1 MLLSEMCDGSHSFI
15 LVFLWDVRWFS
26 QCHLGAF
33 VRCAILLSVILVFL
47 RDVRCFSVSSRCF
60 CEMCDGSHSA
70 ILVFLWDV
78 WWFSQCHLGVFV
90 RCAMVLT
97 VSSWCFCENKRSNL
111 THSFP
116 IHFFFGNKCVNPFYP
131 NVSFLWPL
139 KTSEKH
145 WSSMVFML
153 KNCIPVSSEQ

>member
-1 MLLSEMCDGSHSFI
+1 M
-15 LVFLWDVRWFS
+15 RWFS
-26 QCHLGAF
+26 QFHLGVF
-33 VRCAILLSVILVFL
+33 VRCAMVLSVILVLLWDVRFFSVSSWCFW
-47 RDVRCFSVSSRCF
+47 DVRCFSVSSWCF

-97 VSSWCFCENKRSNL
+97 VSSWCFCENKGSNL

>member
-26 QCHLGAF
+26 
-33 VRCAILLSVILVFL
+33 
-47 RDVRCFSVSSRCF
+47 VSSWCF
-60 CEMCDGSHSA
+60 CEMCDSSQCHLGVFEMYDASQCHLGVFVRCAMVLSA

-97 VSSWCFCENKRSNL
+97 VSSWCFCENKGSNL
-111 THSFP
+111 THLFP

>member
-1 MLLSEMCDGSHSFI
+1 MVLT
-15 LVFLWDVRWFS
+15 
-26 QCHLGAF
+26 
-33 VRCAILLSVILVFL
+33 
-47 RDVRCFSVSSRCF
+47 VSSWCF
-60 CEMCDGSHSA
+60 CEMCDGSHSV
-70 ILVFLWDV
+70 ILVLLWDV
-78 WWFSQCHLGVFV
+78 RFFSVSSWCFWEMYDASQCHLGVFV

-97 VSSWCFCENKRSNL
+97 VPSWCFCEMCDGSHSVILVFLWDVRWFSVSSWCFCENKRSNL

>member
-1 MLLSEMCDGSHSFI
+1 MCDGSHSFI

-26 QCHLGAF
+26 
-33 VRCAILLSVILVFL
+33 
-47 RDVRCFSVSSRCF
+47 VSSWCF
-60 CEMCDGSHSA
+60 CEMCDSSQCHLGVFERCTMVLSVIS
-70 ILVFLWDV
+70 VFLWDV
-78 WWFSQCHLGVFV
+78 RWFSQCHLGVFV

-97 VSSWCFCENKRSNL
+97 VSSWCFVRCAMVLTVSSWWFCENKGSNL

-131 NVSFLWPL
+131 NVQFLWPL

-153 KNCIPVSSEQ
+153 KYCIPVSSEQ

>member
-1 MLLSEMCDGSHSFI
+1 MVLTVSSWCFCEMCDGSHSVI
-15 LVFLWDVRWFS
+15 LVLLWDVRFFS
-26 QCHLGAF
+26 VSSWCF
-33 VRCAILLSVILVFL
+33 W
-47 RDVRCFSVSSRCF
+47 DVRCFSVSSWCF

-97 VSSWCFCENKRSNL
+97 VSSWCFCENKGSNL

>member
-1 MLLSEMCDGSHSFI
+1 M
-15 LVFLWDVRWFS
+15 RWFS
-26 QCHLGAF
+26 QF
-33 VRCAILLSVILVFL
+33 
-47 RDVRCFSVSSRCF
+47 
-60 CEMCDGSHSA
+60 
-70 ILVFLWDV
+70 
-78 WWFSQCHLGVFV
+78 HLGVFV

-97 VSSWCFCENKRSNL
+97 VSSWCFCEMCDSSQCHLGVFEMYDASQCHLGVFVRCAMVLTVPSWCFCENKGSNL

-131 NVSFLWPL
+131 NVQFLWPL

-153 KNCIPVSSEQ
+153 KYCIPVSSEQ

>member
-1 MLLSEMCDGSHSFI
+1 M
-15 LVFLWDVRWFS
+15 RWFS
-26 QCHLGAF
+26 QF
-33 VRCAILLSVILVFL
+33 
-47 RDVRCFSVSSRCF
+47 
-60 CEMCDGSHSA
+60 
-70 ILVFLWDV
+70 
-78 WWFSQCHLGVFV
+78 HLGVFV

-97 VSSWCFCENKRSNL
+97 VSSWCFCEMCDSSQCHLGVFERCTMVLSVISVFLWDVRWFSQCHLGVFVRCVMVLTVSSWCFVRCAMVLTVSSWWFCENKGSNL

-131 NVSFLWPL
+131 NVQFLWPL

-153 KNCIPVSSEQ
+153 KYCIPVSSEQ

>member
-1 MLLSEMCDGSHSFI
+1 M
-15 LVFLWDVRWFS
+15 RWFS
-26 QCHLGAF
+26 QFHLGVF
-33 VRCAILLSVILVFL
+33 VRCAMVLSVILVLLWDVRFFSVSSWCFW
-47 RDVRCFSVSSRCF
+47 DVRCFSVSSWCF

-97 VSSWCFCENKRSNL
+97 VSSWCFCKNKGSNL